1 MTKMRRIFAGAE
13 DNHGQ
18 VALPSTMKP
27 KSPWKLSCYT
37 GENDQ
42 EGTNPPLCQK
52 FFAGWGQKGG
62 GRCTA
67 QIPHNHLHWEIAARP
82 GRIFAF
88 MSVRT
93 EIRYIL
99 KYMCN
104 LISASDTDIEI
115 KRLSIKLKK
124 LRTREYKVNAHLQP
138 ADGWDCEIQPQY
150 FNYHYPR
157 TTSVDLAVK
166 ESKNKRDPR
175 KWMRFPEAKIS
186 NGFSISREFIPQVQI
201 AKDDS
206 FVYQRYRCNLISL
219 APGIDSYTSTIR
231 FVMTFAEMSTI
242 SQMHLLCLAAKPVF
256 LQGIL
261 GHIFVPLLQQHHE
274 DQPCFMST
282 QRNALTG
289 YLSPQREEKDC
300 AHVQHF
306 GKKATIDDKRSVSF
320 LPTAG
325 KQQIQKLLQNAK
337 LANSGATGLTLR
349 AQIQASKTFSPN
361 SDSEL
366 ALAPEVCLEVLSGPS
381 EVARSQGQP
390 EPPPHLHHPPPPCF
404 PRSQTRLVL
413 GREQYLNK
421 NRGPFTEE
429 SSRNADYSKCLMYTT
444 SHFH

>member
-104 LISASDTDIEI
+104 LISASDT
-115 KRLSIKLKK
+115 
-124 LRTREYKVNAHLQP
+124 
-138 ADGWDCEIQPQY
+138 
-150 FNYHYPR
+150 
-157 TTSVDLAVK
+157 
-166 ESKNKRDPR
+166 
-175 KWMRFPEAKIS
+175 
-186 NGFSISREFIPQVQI
+186 
-201 AKDDS
+201 
-206 FVYQRYRCNLISL
+206 

-242 SQMHLLCLAAKPVF
+242 SQMHLLRLAAKPVF

-289 YLSPQREEKDC
+289 YLLPQREEKDC

-306 GKKATIDDKRSVSF
+306 GKKGTIDDKRSVSF

-390 EPPPHLHHPPPPCF
+390 EPPPHLHYPPPPCF